1 MAANVP
7 LKRGNGVGAISVY
20 SSASISRYSGAWE
33 NEKMQRSARSII
45 LVSALLSFAPMVGC
59 APTQTSEST
68 GQYVDDATIT
78 TKVKA
83 ALVGD
88 AGLKGFDIHV
98 VTYKGI
104 VQLSGFVDS
113 SQMIA
118 HATDVAQKVGGVQS
132 VRNDLIVK

>member
-1 MAANVP
+1 MP
-7 LKRGNGVGAISVY
+7 
-20 SSASISRYSGAWE
+20 
-33 NEKMQRSARSII
+33 RSARIYMI
-45 LVSALLSFAPMVGC
+45 CAALIALAPVVGC
-59 APTQTSEST
+59 APTRTTEST

-78 TKVKA
+78 TKVKT

-88 AGLKGFDIHV
+88 VGLKVFDIHV
-98 VTYKGI
+98 VTYKGV

-113 SQMIA
+113 SATIA